1 VVRWGMA
8 RGEEAWVWD
17 KSVPGERCLLGNYG
31 GSYYVIIVLYYVITV
46 LYYVITYGVCFCA
59 DSVFWLRFLCHPM
72 QAGSTVVDMK
82 GNGGGLNPS
91 LLSPLSEL
99 LNSLSLLLNS
109 SNRDMRHGFGAETS
123 ASGDYAGEWHYGVRQ
138 GRGDI

>member
-1 VVRWGMA
+1 MA

-46 LYYVITYGVCFCA
+46 LYYVITYVITVLYYVITYGVCFCA
-59 DSVFWLRFLCHPM
+59 DSSVFWLRFLCHPM
-72 QAGSTVVDMK
+72 QVGSTVVDMK

-99 LNSLSLLLNS
+99 LNSLS
-109 SNRDMRHGFGAETS
+109 
-123 ASGDYAGEWHYGVRQ
+123 
-138 GRGDI
+138 